1 VEHGHKSIVRKTK
14 ANYNGLASCATTTTM
29 VSREDQSHAIEG
41 KHFIYQ
47 SFYFLL
53 VANFRF

>member
-29 VSREDQSHAIEG
+29 VSREDQSHAT
-41 KHFIYQ
+41 
-47 SFYFLL
+47 
-53 VANFRF
+53 RR